1 MSSGKISLIYP
12 ADAGNMIPLSD
23 TVIHDLGLD
32 TVCEKVAG
40 KPQEQGILLK
50 VLSSVTDDP
59 KVTEYRSE
67 VFRDI
72 YEHPDM
78 CEDLMKLLDKI
89 DFLRDYGSF
98 KDRYDEHAGAW
109 DLMHRLEEINDY
121 IGYVE
126 AIYTCL
132 EKVSLRSEGL
142 NRLKE
147 YTDRLYHERGFEELK
162 KDIAECRAT
171 TANLKSVTVGINLNE
186 RFEAAGIGLISINS
200 KAFTK
205 SGILSN
211 FSDMIVKNGVRPDN
225 DWDENYKFHPFSA
238 TDVLGGMERFTMK
251 TVRMN
256 PLSTVAGVP
265 ADDSAEGV
273 TYHMEKVTNHL
284 LSLVIKKLKEV
295 LKRYVYV
302 TITDITDLI
311 PELVYYIRFAE
322 YVRRLTDEGYVF
334 CKPETAP
341 DEDGRVMTA
350 RGFWNLKL
358 SDNCKPEEVVRN
370 DLDFDAD
377 HRVYILT
384 GANRGGK
391 TTVTQ
396 AVGQLF
402 VLAQGG
408 VFVPAEKFVFS
419 PADRIHTHFP
429 ADEDKTLDLG
439 RLGEECKRFREM
451 FRDCTGKSLLLLN
464 ETFSTTS
471 FEEGYYIA
479 RDSVKAILKEG
490 IRTIYNTHMHKLA
503 FELDELNEA
512 GTAGKAASL
521 IVKSEGGQRS
531 FRIAAEPPE
540 GMSYA
545 RDIAV
550 KYGVTYEMLTEQ
562 KQNRNE

>member
-1 MSSGKISLIYP
+1 MSSSKISLIYP
-12 ADAGNMIPLSD
+12 VGTDGMNPLKE

-32 TVCEKVAG
+32 AICEKVAG
-40 KPQEQGILLK
+40 KPQEQNILLK

-59 KVTEYRSE
+59 AVTRYRCE

-72 YEHPDM
+72 YDQPQM
-78 CEDLMKLLDKI
+78 CEELMKLLDKI

-98 KDRYDEHAGAW
+98 KDRYDERAGAW
-109 DLMHRLEEINDY
+109 DLLHRLEEINDY

-132 EKVSLRSEGL
+132 SKVTLRSEGL
-142 NRLKE
+142 NRLKD
-147 YTDRLYHERGFEELK
+147 YVDALYHERGFEELK
-162 KDIAECRAT
+162 KDISECRAT

-186 RFEAAGIGLISINS
+186 RFEASSIGLISINS
-200 KAFTK
+200 KAFTR

-211 FSDMIVKNGVRPDN
+211 FSDIIVKNNIRPDN
-225 DWDENYKFHPFSA
+225 DWDDNYKFHPFSA
-238 TDVLGGMERFTMK
+238 TDAFAAVERFTNRQM
-251 TVRMN
+251 RMN
-256 PLSTVAGVP
+256 PMYTIATVP
-265 ADDSAEGV
+265 ADDSAEGMTV
-273 TYHMEKVTNHL
+273 HMEKVTNHML
-284 LSLVIKKLKEV
+284 GLVIKKLKEV

-311 PELVYYIRFAE
+311 PELVYYIRFAD
-322 YVRRLTDEGYVF
+322 YVRGLRKAGYVF
-334 CKPETAP
+334 CMPETAP
-341 DEDGRVMTA
+341 DDEDGRTMKA

-358 SDNCKPEEVVRN
+358 AENCKAEEVVRN
-370 DLDFDAD
+370 DLDFDRD
-377 HRVYILT
+377 HRAYILT

-396 AVGQLF
+396 AIGQLF
-402 VLAQGG
+402 ALAQGG
-408 VFVPAEKFVFS
+408 IFVPAEQFVFH

-479 RDSVKAILKEG
+479 RDSVKAILNAG

-503 FELDELNEA
+503 FELDELNSA
-512 GTAGKAASL
+512 GGDGKAASL
-521 IVKSEGGQRS
+521 IVKSTDGQRS
-531 FRIAAEPPE
+531 FRISVEPPE

-550 KYGVTYEMLTEQ
+550 KYGVTYEMLTQ
-562 KQNRNE
+562 QQ

>member
-1 MSSGKISLIYP
+1 MINSKISLIYP
-12 ADAGNMIPLSD
+12 VGSDNMNALKE

-32 TVCEKVAG
+32 AVCEKVAE

-59 KVTEYRSE
+59 EVTRYRCDI
-67 VFRDI
+67 FRDI
-72 YEHPDM
+72 YEQPQM
-78 CEDLMKLLDKI
+78 CEELMKLLDKI

-126 AIYTCL
+126 AIYHCL
-132 EKVSLRSEGL
+132 GKVTLRSKGL
-142 NRLKE
+142 NRLKD
-147 YTDRLYHERGFEELK
+147 YVDTLYHERGFEELK
-162 KDIAECRAT
+162 KDIAECRAST
-171 TANLKSVTVGINLNE
+171 STLRSVTVGINLNE
-186 RFEAAGIGLISINS
+186 RFEASGIGLISINS
-200 KAFTK
+200 KPFTK

-211 FSDMIVKNGVRPDN
+211 FSDIIVKNNIRPDN
-225 DWDENYKFHPFSA
+225 DWDENYKFQPFSA
-238 TDVLGGMERFTMK
+238 ADGFAEVERFMTRR
-251 TVRMN
+251 VRMN
-256 PLSTVAGVP
+256 PLYTVASVP

-284 LSLVIKKLKEV
+284 LSVVIKKLKEV

-311 PELVYYIRFAE
+311 PELVYYIRFAT
-322 YVRRLTDEGYVF
+322 YIHKLRDAGYVF
-334 CKPETAP
+334 CMPEAMDG
-341 DEDGRVMTA
+341 DERTMTA
-350 RGFWNLKL
+350 RGFWNMKL
-358 SDNCKPEEVVRN
+358 AENCRPDEVVRN
-370 DLDFDAD
+370 DLDFDTD

-396 AVGQLF
+396 AIGQLF

-408 VFVPAEKFVFS
+408 IYVPAEKFAFC
-419 PADRIHTHFP
+419 PADRVHTHFP

-439 RLGEECKRFREM
+439 RLGEECKRFRDM
-451 FRDCTGKSLLLLN
+451 FRDCTKKSLMLLN

-479 RDSVKAILKEG
+479 RDSVRAILKTG

-503 FELDELNEA
+503 FELEEINGA
-512 GTAGKAASL
+512 GGDGKAASL
-521 IVKSEGGQRS
+521 TVQSESGQRS
-531 FRIAAEPPE
+531 FRISVEPPE

-545 RDIAV
+545 RDIAE

-562 KQNRNE
+562 

>member
-1 MSSGKISLIYP
+1 MSSSKISLIYP
-12 ADAGNMIPLSD
+12 VGTDGMNPLKE

-32 TVCEKVAG
+32 TICEKVAG
-40 KPQEQGILLK
+40 KPQEQNILLK

-59 KVTEYRSE
+59 AVTRYRCE

-72 YEHPDM
+72 YDQPQM
-78 CEDLMKLLDKI
+78 CEELMKLLDKI

-98 KDRYDEHAGAW
+98 KDRYDERAGAW
-109 DLMHRLEEINDY
+109 DLLHRLEEINDY

-132 EKVSLRSEGL
+132 SKVTLRSEGL
-142 NRLKE
+142 NRLKD
-147 YTDRLYHERGFEELK
+147 YVDALYHERGFEELK
-162 KDIAECRAT
+162 KDISECRAT

-186 RFEAAGIGLISINS
+186 RFEASSIGLISINS
-200 KAFTK
+200 KAFTR

-211 FSDMIVKNGVRPDN
+211 FSDIIVKNNIRPDN
-225 DWDENYKFHPFSA
+225 DWDDNYKFHPFSA
-238 TDVLGGMERFTMK
+238 MDAFAAVERFTNRQM
-251 TVRMN
+251 RMN
-256 PLSTVAGVP
+256 PMYTIATVP
-265 ADDSAEGV
+265 ADDSAEGMTV
-273 TYHMEKVTNHL
+273 HMEKVTNHML
-284 LSLVIKKLKEV
+284 GLVIKKLKEV

-311 PELVYYIRFAE
+311 PELVYYIRFAD
-322 YVRRLTDEGYVF
+322 YVRGLRKAGYAF
-334 CKPETAP
+334 CMPETAP
-341 DEDGRVMTA
+341 DDGDGRTMKA

-358 SDNCKPEEVVRN
+358 AENCKAEEVVRN
-370 DLDFDAD
+370 DLDFDRD
-377 HRVYILT
+377 HRAYILT

-396 AVGQLF
+396 AIGQLF
-402 VLAQGG
+402 ALAQGG
-408 VFVPAEKFVFS
+408 IFVPAEQFVFH

-479 RDSVKAILKEG
+479 RDSVKAILNAG

-503 FELDELNEA
+503 FELDELNSA
-512 GTAGKAASL
+512 GGDGKAASL
-521 IVKSEGGQRS
+521 IVKSTDGQRS
-531 FRIAAEPPE
+531 FRISVEPPE

-550 KYGVTYEMLTEQ
+550 KYGVTYEMLTQ
-562 KQNRNE
+562 QQ

>member
-1 MSSGKISLIYP
+1 MSSSKISLIYP
-12 ADAGNMIPLSD
+12 VGTDGMNPLKE

-32 TVCEKVAG
+32 AICEKVAG
-40 KPQEQGILLK
+40 KPQEQNILLK

-59 KVTEYRSE
+59 AVTRYRCE

-72 YEHPDM
+72 YDQPQM
-78 CEDLMKLLDKI
+78 CEELMKLLDKI

-98 KDRYDEHAGAW
+98 KDRYDERAGAW
-109 DLMHRLEEINDY
+109 DLLHRLEEINDY

-132 EKVSLRSEGL
+132 SKVTLRSEGL
-142 NRLKE
+142 NRLKD
-147 YTDRLYHERGFEELK
+147 YVDALYHERGFEELK
-162 KDIAECRAT
+162 KDISECRAT

-186 RFEAAGIGLISINS
+186 RFEASSIGLISINS
-200 KAFTK
+200 KAFTR

-211 FSDMIVKNGVRPDN
+211 FSDIIVKNNIRPDN
-225 DWDENYKFHPFSA
+225 DWDDNYKFHPFSA
-238 TDVLGGMERFTMK
+238 MDAFAAVERFTNRQM
-251 TVRMN
+251 RMN
-256 PLSTVAGVP
+256 PMYTIATVP
-265 ADDSAEGV
+265 ADDSAEGMTV
-273 TYHMEKVTNHL
+273 HMEKVTNHML
-284 LSLVIKKLKEV
+284 GLVIKKLKEV

-311 PELVYYIRFAE
+311 PELVYYIRFAD
-322 YVRRLTDEGYVF
+322 YVRGLRKAGYVF
-334 CKPETAP
+334 CMPETAP
-341 DEDGRVMTA
+341 DDGDGRTMKA

-358 SDNCKPEEVVRN
+358 AENCKAEEVVRN
-370 DLDFDAD
+370 DLDFDRD
-377 HRVYILT
+377 HRAYILT

-396 AVGQLF
+396 AIGQLF
-402 VLAQGG
+402 ALAQGG
-408 VFVPAEKFVFS
+408 IFVPAEQFVFH

-479 RDSVKAILKEG
+479 RDSVKAILNAG

-503 FELDELNEA
+503 FELDELNSA
-512 GTAGKAASL
+512 GGDGKAASL
-521 IVKSEGGQRS
+521 IVKSTDGQRS
-531 FRIAAEPPE
+531 FRISVEPPE

-550 KYGVTYEMLTEQ
+550 KYGVTYEMLTQ
-562 KQNRNE
+562 QQ

>member
-1 MSSGKISLIYP
+1 MSSSKISLIYP
-12 ADAGNMIPLSD
+12 VGTDGMNPLKE

-32 TVCEKVAG
+32 TICEKVAG
-40 KPQEQGILLK
+40 KPQEQNILLK

-59 KVTEYRSE
+59 AVTRYRCE

-72 YEHPDM
+72 YDQPQM
-78 CEDLMKLLDKI
+78 CEELMKLLDKI

-98 KDRYDEHAGAW
+98 KDRYDERAGAW
-109 DLMHRLEEINDY
+109 DLLHRLEEINDY

-132 EKVSLRSEGL
+132 SKVTLRSEGL
-142 NRLKE
+142 NRLKD
-147 YTDRLYHERGFEELK
+147 YVDALYHERGFEELK
-162 KDIAECRAT
+162 KDISECRAT
-171 TANLKSVTVGINLNE
+171 TATLKSVTVGINLNE
-186 RFEAAGIGLISINS
+186 RFEASSIGLISINS
-200 KAFTK
+200 KAFTR

-211 FSDMIVKNGVRPDN
+211 FSDIIVKNNIRPDN
-225 DWDENYKFHPFSA
+225 DWDDNYKFHPFSA
-238 TDVLGGMERFTMK
+238 MDAFAAVERFTNRQM
-251 TVRMN
+251 RMN
-256 PLSTVAGVP
+256 PMYTIATVP
-265 ADDSAEGV
+265 ADDSAEGMTV
-273 TYHMEKVTNHL
+273 HMEKVTNHML
-284 LSLVIKKLKEV
+284 GLVIKKLKEV

-311 PELVYYIRFAE
+311 PELVYYIRFAD
-322 YVRRLTDEGYVF
+322 YVRGLRKAGYAF
-334 CKPETAP
+334 CMPETAP
-341 DEDGRVMTA
+341 DDGDGRTMKA

-358 SDNCKPEEVVRN
+358 AENCKAEEVVRN
-370 DLDFDAD
+370 DLDFDRD
-377 HRVYILT
+377 HRAYILT

-396 AVGQLF
+396 AIGQLF
-402 VLAQGG
+402 ALAQGG
-408 VFVPAEKFVFS
+408 IFVPAEQFVFH

-479 RDSVKAILKEG
+479 RDSVKAILNAG

-503 FELDELNEA
+503 FELDELNSA
-512 GTAGKAASL
+512 GGDGKAASL
-521 IVKSEGGQRS
+521 IVKSTDGQRS
-531 FRIAAEPPE
+531 FRISVEPPE

-550 KYGVTYEMLTEQ
+550 KYGVTYEMLTQ
-562 KQNRNE
+562 QQ

>member
-1 MSSGKISLIYP
+1 MSSSKISLIYP
-12 ADAGNMIPLSD
+12 VGTDGMNPLKE

-32 TVCEKVAG
+32 AICEKVAG
-40 KPQEQGILLK
+40 KPQEQNILLK

-59 KVTEYRSE
+59 AVTRYRCE

-72 YEHPDM
+72 YDQPQM
-78 CEDLMKLLDKI
+78 CEELMKLLDKI

-98 KDRYDEHAGAW
+98 KDRYDERAGAW
-109 DLMHRLEEINDY
+109 DLLHRLEEINDY

-126 AIYTCL
+126 AIHTCL
-132 EKVSLRSEGL
+132 DKVTLRSEGL
-142 NRLKE
+142 NCLKD
-147 YTDRLYHERGFEELK
+147 YVDALYHERGFEELK

-171 TANLKSVTVGINLNE
+171 TENLKSVTVGINLNE
-186 RFEAAGIGLISINS
+186 RFEASSIGLISINS
-200 KAFTK
+200 KAFSR

-211 FSDMIVKNGVRPDN
+211 FSDIILKNNIRPDN
-225 DWDENYKFHPFSA
+225 DWDDNYKFHPFSA
-238 TDVLGGMERFTMK
+238 MDAFAAVERFTNRQM
-251 TVRMN
+251 RMN
-256 PLSTVAGVP
+256 PMYTIATVP
-265 ADDSAEGV
+265 ADDSAEGMTV
-273 TYHMEKVTNHL
+273 HMEKVTNHML
-284 LSLVIKKLKEV
+284 GLVIKKLKEV

-311 PELVYYIRFAE
+311 PELVYYIRFAD
-322 YVRRLTDEGYVF
+322 YVRGLRKAGYAF
-334 CKPETAP
+334 CMPETAP
-341 DEDGRVMTA
+341 DDEDGRTMKA

-358 SDNCKPEEVVRN
+358 AENCKAEEVVRN
-370 DLDFDAD
+370 DLDFDRD
-377 HRVYILT
+377 HRAYILT

-396 AVGQLF
+396 AIGQLF
-402 VLAQGG
+402 ALAQGG
-408 VFVPAEKFVFS
+408 IFVPAEQFVFH

-479 RDSVKAILKEG
+479 RDSVKAILNAG

-503 FELDELNEA
+503 FELDELNSA
-512 GTAGKAASL
+512 GGDGKAASL
-521 IVKSEGGQRS
+521 IVKSTDGQRS
-531 FRIAAEPPE
+531 FRISVEPPE

-545 RDIAV
+545 RDIAI
-550 KYGVTYEMLTEQ
+550 KYGVTYEMLTQ
-562 KQNRNE
+562 QQ

>member
-1 MSSGKISLIYP
+1 MSSSKISLIYP
-12 ADAGNMIPLSD
+12 VGTDGMNPLKE

-32 TVCEKVAG
+32 AICEKVAG
-40 KPQEQGILLK
+40 KPQEQNILLK

-59 KVTEYRSE
+59 AVTRYRCE

-72 YEHPDM
+72 YDQPQM
-78 CEDLMKLLDKI
+78 CEELMKLLDKI

-98 KDRYDEHAGAW
+98 KDRYDERAGAW
-109 DLMHRLEEINDY
+109 DLLHRLEEINDY

-132 EKVSLRSEGL
+132 SKVTLRSEGL
-142 NRLKE
+142 NRLKD
-147 YTDRLYHERGFEELK
+147 YVDALYHERGFEELK
-162 KDIAECRAT
+162 KDISECRAT

-186 RFEAAGIGLISINS
+186 RFEASSIGLISINS
-200 KAFTK
+200 KAFTR

-211 FSDMIVKNGVRPDN
+211 FSDIIVKNNIRPDN
-225 DWDENYKFHPFSA
+225 DWDDNYKFHPFSA
-238 TDVLGGMERFTMK
+238 MDAFAAVERFTNRQM
-251 TVRMN
+251 RMN
-256 PLSTVAGVP
+256 PMYTIATVP
-265 ADDSAEGV
+265 ADDSAEGMTV
-273 TYHMEKVTNHL
+273 HMEKVTNHML
-284 LSLVIKKLKEV
+284 GLVIKKLKEV

-311 PELVYYIRFAE
+311 PELVYYIRFAD
-322 YVRRLTDEGYVF
+322 YVRGLRKAGYVF
-334 CKPETAP
+334 CMPETAP
-341 DEDGRVMTA
+341 DDGDGRTMKA

-358 SDNCKPEEVVRN
+358 AENCKAEEVVRN

-377 HRVYILT
+377 HRAYILT

-396 AVGQLF
+396 AIGQLF
-402 VLAQGG
+402 ALAQGG
-408 VFVPAEKFVFS
+408 IFVPAEQFVFH

-479 RDSVKAILKEG
+479 RDSVKAILNAG

-503 FELDELNEA
+503 FELDELNSA
-512 GTAGKAASL
+512 GGDGKAASL
-521 IVKSEGGQRS
+521 IVKSTDGQRS
-531 FRIAAEPPE
+531 FRISVEPPE

-550 KYGVTYEMLTEQ
+550 KYGVTYEMLTQ
-562 KQNRNE
+562 QQ

>member
-1 MSSGKISLIYP
+1 MSSSKISLIYP
-12 ADAGNMIPLSD
+12 VGTDGMNPLKE

-32 TVCEKVAG
+32 AICEKVAG
-40 KPQEQGILLK
+40 KPQEQNILLK
-50 VLSSVTDDP
+50 VLSSVTEDP
-59 KVTEYRSE
+59 AVTRYRCE

-72 YEHPDM
+72 YDQPQM
-78 CEDLMKLLDKI
+78 CEELMKLLDKI
-89 DFLRDYGSF
+89 YFLRDYGSF
-98 KDRYDEHAGAW
+98 KDRYDERAGAW
-109 DLMHRLEEINDY
+109 DLLHRLEEINDY

-126 AIYTCL
+126 AIYACL
-132 EKVSLRSEGL
+132 SKVTLRSEGL
-142 NRLKE
+142 NRLKD
-147 YTDRLYHERGFEELK
+147 YVDALYHERGFEELK

-171 TANLKSVTVGINLNE
+171 TATLKSVTVGINLNE
-186 RFEAAGIGLISINS
+186 RFEASSIGLISINS
-200 KAFTK
+200 KAFTR

-211 FSDMIVKNGVRPDN
+211 FSDIIVKNNIRPDN
-225 DWDENYKFHPFSA
+225 DWDDNYKFHPFSA
-238 TDVLGGMERFTMK
+238 MDAFAAVERFTNRQM
-251 TVRMN
+251 RMN
-256 PLSTVAGVP
+256 PMYTIATVP
-265 ADDSAEGV
+265 ADDSAEGMTV
-273 TYHMEKVTNHL
+273 HMEKVTNHML
-284 LSLVIKKLKEV
+284 GLVIKKLKEV

-311 PELVYYIRFAE
+311 PELVYYIRFAD
-322 YVRRLTDEGYVF
+322 YVRGLRKAGYAF
-334 CKPETAP
+334 CMPETAP
-341 DEDGRVMTA
+341 DDGDGRTMKA

-358 SDNCKPEEVVRN
+358 AENCKAEEVVRN
-370 DLDFDAD
+370 DLDFDRD
-377 HRVYILT
+377 HRAYILT

-396 AVGQLF
+396 AIGQLF
-402 VLAQGG
+402 ALAQGG
-408 VFVPAEKFVFS
+408 IFVPAEQFVFH

-479 RDSVKAILKEG
+479 RDSVKAILNAG

-503 FELDELNEA
+503 FELDELNSA
-512 GTAGKAASL
+512 GGDGKAASL
-521 IVKSEGGQRS
+521 IVKSTDGQRS
-531 FRIAAEPPE
+531 FRIFVEPPE

-550 KYGVTYEMLTEQ
+550 KYGVTYEMLTQ
-562 KQNRNE
+562 QQ